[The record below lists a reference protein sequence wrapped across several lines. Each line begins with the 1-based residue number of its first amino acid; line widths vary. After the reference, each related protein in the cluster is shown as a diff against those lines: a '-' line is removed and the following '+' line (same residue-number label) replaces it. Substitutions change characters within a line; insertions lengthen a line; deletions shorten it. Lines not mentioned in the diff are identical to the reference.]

1 MARKYVYGI
10 IPTTESLTFGASGFP
25 PQPEQVYT
33 VVYRGL
39 GCVMSNYLGEDFASL
54 GRESLVR
61 CLMAHQ
67 VVVERVMKGYPI
79 LPVKFGTL
87 VDGDSRVQ
95 RLIEQGHRQFARAL
109 TVLDG
114 KVEMEVAATWDLKRV
129 LEEIGRE
136 EEILRLKKAVANR
149 PSTEI
154 LEEQI
159 RAGRI
164 VKEFLDRRRDE
175 YQQRMVES
183 LRAMALDLKPN
194 ALIADEM
201 VMNVAFLI
209 QREREEEF
217 DKRVEELDR
226 LFDDRISF
234 RVIGPLPPYSF
245 STVELIRPSAD
256 KIEEARR
263 LLGLGN
269 EVSEADVKEAYRRL
283 AARTHPDA
291 HPDDGQGGER
301 FTRVREAFALLTA
314 YCRGQNQTGDR
325 AAQDRRYSLAPKD
338 VSQALLVTVGQP
350 HTRVA

>member
-10 IPTTESLTFGASGFP
+10 IPTSKSQTFGLSGFP
-25 PQPEQVYT
+25 PRPEEVYT

-39 GCVMSNYLGEDFASL
+39 GCVVSNYLGEDFASL
-54 GRESLVR
+54 SREDLVR

-67 VVVERVMKGYPI
+67 EVVERVMKDYPI

-87 VDGDSRVQ
+87 VAGDSFVQ
-95 RLIEQGHRQFARAL
+95 RLIEQGHRRFAEAL
-109 TVLDG
+109 TRLDG
-114 KVEMEVAATWDLKRV
+114 TVEMEVAATWDLKRV

-136 EEILRLKKAVANR
+136 EEIATMKQALANR
-149 PSTEI
+149 PPAEV
-154 LEEQI
+154 LEQQI

-183 LRAMALDLKPN
+183 LKATAVDVQPN
-194 ALIADEM
+194 ALVADEM

-209 QREREEEF
+209 ARAREEEF
-217 DKRVEELDR
+217 DKQVGELDR
-226 LFDDRISF
+226 LFDDRINF
-234 RVIGPLPPYSF
+234 RVIGPLPAYSF
-245 STVELIRPSAD
+245 STVELVRPSAE

-263 LLGLGN
+263 LLGLGT

-283 AARTHPDA
+283 AAKTHPDA

-314 YCRGQNQTGDR
+314 YCRGQNQAGDG
-325 AAQDRRYSLAPKD
+325 AAAERRYSLAPED
-338 VSQALLVTVGQP
+338 VSHALLVTIGRSATQV
-350 HTRVA
+350 T